1 MRVLLLQDA
10 GYHEKNKHLREALTL
25 QKGFQD
31 IGHHCDVW
39 GREHPHCNF
48 SVLPNFDSYDFI
60 IDLWEVYHS
69 RLDLSDV
76 KTKKFLWQIIH
87 I

>member
-48 SVLPNFDSYDFI
+48 SVLPNFDSY
-60 IDLWEVYHS
+60 
-69 RLDLSDV
+69 LSLIV
-76 KTKKFLWQIIH
+76 STFQKLIAFAA
-87 I
+87 